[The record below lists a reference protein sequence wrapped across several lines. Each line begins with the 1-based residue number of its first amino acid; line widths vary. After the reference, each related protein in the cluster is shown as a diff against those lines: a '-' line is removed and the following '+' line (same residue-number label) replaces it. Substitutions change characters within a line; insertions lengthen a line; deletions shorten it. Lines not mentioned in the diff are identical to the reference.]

1 MARVKEDI
9 YKTFQIPEPEPFGTQ
24 LSVLVADPQTDRR
37 LIFMHHLQKQG
48 FTDIR
53 AAKDGCSVLEELRQ
67 RPASL
72 LILSNE
78 FEAPLA
84 NDVVQ
89 EIREDITLQRD
100 VVVLVS
106 YPLNKAEIMHAL
118 ECGFDDILIKPI
130 VMGEIMPKLRTA
142 YSVFS
147 SHKNPERVYELA
159 KLALRT
165 GDLSSAERIYLELAK
180 KTQFAARPFVGLAH
194 IAIARGESHSA
205 LLHIQE
211 AIKRNKNY
219 VHAHALHGD
228 LMIEE
233 GNVDEAMRCYKTA
246 IELSPL
252 NVVRYQVASDVLL
265 RENKIDAAI
274 LILEIANQS
283 GLESHFIF
291 ARLGDCYF
299 KKKDYNK
306 AIRYL
311 RRAVNGEPDNLSFQN
326 SLAIC
331 HRDAG
336 EFEEALS
343 VYNLILRKDNDNC
356 TVMFNKSL
364 LLIMMDRKEDA
375 LKLLKR
381 VIQKQPDYKKAI
393 DKINEL
399 SSSSS

>member
-1 MARVKEDI
+1 MAEAKTDI
-9 YKTFQIPEPEPFGTQ
+9 YKTFQVPEPEPFGTQ

-67 RPASL
+67 KPASL

-89 EIREDITLQRD
+89 EIREDIGLQRD
-100 VVVLVS
+100 VVILVS
-106 YPLNKAEIMHAL
+106 YPLNKPEIMQAL

-130 VMGEIMPKLRTA
+130 VMGELMPKLRTA
-142 YSVFS
+142 YSAFA
-147 SHKNPERVYELA
+147 SHKNPERIYELA
-159 KLALRT
+159 KSALRS
-165 GDLSSAERIYLELAK
+165 GDFDYAEKIYLELAK
-180 KTQFAARPFVGLAH
+180 QTQHAARPYVGLAH
-194 IAIARGESHSA
+194 IAIARNEHDTA
-205 LLHIQE
+205 ILKVQE
-211 AIKRNKNY
+211 AIRRNKNY
-219 VHAHALHGD
+219 VHAHALFGD
-228 LMIEE
+228 ILIA
-233 GNVDEAMRCYKTA
+233 GNRIDEAMLSYKKA

-265 RENKIDAAI
+265 QHNRIDDAVSV
-274 LILEIANQS
+274 LEIANES

-291 ARLGDCYF
+291 ARLGECYF

-311 RRAVNGEPDNLSFQN
+311 RRAVNGEPSNLSFQN

-336 EFEEALS
+336 EFDEALT
-343 VYNLILRKDNDNC
+343 VYNSILRRDNENC

-364 LLIMMDRKEDA
+364 LLIMMGRKEDA

-381 VIQKQPDYKKAI
+381 VVQKQPDFQKAI
-393 DKINEL
+393 DKINEI
-399 SSSSS
+399 STKTE

>member
-1 MARVKEDI
+1 MTEGKSDI

-48 FTDIR
+48 FSDIR
-53 AAKDGCSVLEELRQ
+53 AAKDCCSVLEELRQ

-78 FEAPLA
+78 FESPLA

-89 EIREDITLQRD
+89 EIREDIKLQRD
-100 VVVLVS
+100 VVILVS
-106 YPLNKAEIMHAL
+106 YPLKKNEIMQAL
-118 ECGFDDILIKPI
+118 ESGFDDILIKPI

-142 YSVFS
+142 YAVFS
-147 SHKNPERVYELA
+147 SRKNPERVYELA
-159 KLALRT
+159 KTALRT
-165 GDLSSAERIYLELAK
+165 GDLSFAERVYTELAAQ
-180 KTQFAARPFVGLAH
+180 TQYAARPYVGLAH
-194 IAIARGESHSA
+194 IAIARGECESA
-205 LLHIQE
+205 LLHVQE
-211 AIKRNKNY
+211 AIKRNKSY

-228 LMIEE
+228 ILITK
-233 GNVDEAMRCYKTA
+233 GLIDDAMKCYKTA

-265 RENKIDAAI
+265 RENRIEDAIAI
-274 LILEIANQS
+274 LEVANEV
-283 GLESHFIF
+283 GLENHFIF
-291 ARLGDCYF
+291 ARLGECYF

-331 HRDAG
+331 HRDEG

-343 VYNLILRKDNDNC
+343 VYNAILRKDNDNC

-381 VIQKQPDYKKAI
+381 VVQKQPDYKKAI

-399 SSSSS
+399 SAASS

>member
-1 MARVKEDI
+1 MTGENPDI
-9 YKTFQIPEPEPFGTQ
+9 YKKFQVAEPEPFGTQ

-53 AAKDGCSVLEELRQ
+53 AAKDGCSVVEELRK

-84 NDVVQ
+84 SDVIQ
-89 EIREDITLQRD
+89 EIREDLTLQRD
-100 VVVLVS
+100 VVILVS
-106 YPLNKAEIMHAL
+106 YPLKKNEIMQAL
-118 ECGFDDILIKPI
+118 ECGFDDLLIKPI
-130 VMGEIMPKLRTA
+130 VMGEVMPKLRTA
-142 YSVFS
+142 YAAFA
-147 SHKNPERVYELA
+147 SHKNPERIYEFAKFSLRSGELAIAEDIYKELA
-159 KLALRT
+159 KVT
-165 GDLSSAERIYLELAK
+165 SH
-180 KTQFAARPFVGLAH
+180 AARPFVGLAN
-194 IAIARGESHSA
+194 IEMAKNNPASAI
-205 LLHIQE
+205 QNVKE
-211 AIKRNKNY
+211 AIRRNEKY

-228 LMIEE
+228 ILVAMDRA
-233 GNVDEAMRCYKTA
+233 DEAIVCYRKA

-252 NVVRYQVASDVLL
+252 NVIRYQVASDLL
-265 RENKIDAAI
+265 LKNDRIDDAI
-274 LILEIANQS
+274 SLLEIANES

-291 ARLGDCYF
+291 ARLGECYF
-299 KKKDYNK
+299 KKKDYNR
-306 AIRYL
+306 AVRYL
-311 RRAVNGEPDNLSFQN
+311 RRAVAGEPDNLSFQN

-336 EFEEALS
+336 DYDEALV
-343 VYNLILRKDNDNC
+343 VYNTILRKDNDNC

-381 VIQKQPDYKKAI
+381 VVQKQPDYQKAI
-393 DKINEL
+393 DKIKEL
-399 SSSSS
+399 SSESQ